1 MFQSIAV
8 RQVRSPLQVA
18 FVFSDDRTPP
28 SKAPA
33 VAASVGAAF
42 ASPGFRADAGEC
54 LLVGHASLVVGLG
67 IKKDLSASGARTIGA
82 KLAKW
87 LDRAAPAAIELQAPV
102 QLQAHASSLAE
113 GIAIAQWRFDELD
126 GRATRKE
133 PRRAALAIWTD
144 AAKTRESIERGLVVA
159 DAVNAARRFGATPPN
174 ICNPQWV
181 DAQARALARK
191 AGLKHSVIDFRQA
204 QKLGMGGL
212 VNVGKGSAAKP
223 CITVLEH
230 APRRLSGRA
239 RGKHLV
245 LIGKTLTYDTGGYS
259 LMVNNGM

>member
-67 IKKDLSASGARTIGA
+67 IKKDLSASGVRTIGA

-87 LDRAAPAAIELQAPV
+87 LDRAAPAAIDDFNVDIQNNSVSDNQNNPSRL
-102 QLQAHASSLAE
+102 L
-113 GIAIAQWRFDELD
+113 
-126 GRATRKE
+126 RACG
-133 PRRAALAIWTD
+133 PRLYPY
-144 AAKTRESIERGLVVA
+144 
-159 DAVNAARRFGATPPN
+159 ARP
-174 ICNPQWV
+174 
-181 DAQARALARK
+181 K
-191 AGLKHSVIDFRQA
+191 A
-204 QKLGMGGL
+204 
-212 VNVGKGSAAKP
+212 
-223 CITVLEH
+223 
-230 APRRLSGRA
+230 
-239 RGKHLV
+239 
-245 LIGKTLTYDTGGYS
+245 Y
-259 LMVNNGM
+259 